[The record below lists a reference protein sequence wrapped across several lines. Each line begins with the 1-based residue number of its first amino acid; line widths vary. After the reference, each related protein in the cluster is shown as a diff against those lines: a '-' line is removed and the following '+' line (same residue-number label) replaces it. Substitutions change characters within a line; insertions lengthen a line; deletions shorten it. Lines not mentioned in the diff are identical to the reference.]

1 MAGTLKGVGLPL
13 VRTLISGIPI
23 KCILKSM
30 VKYTSN
36 TVTRISIPRNN
47 KSETSND
54 LHKIK
59 KHRTPY
65 VKRANTRHSALL

>member
-13 VRTLISGIPI
+13 VRALISGIPI

-30 VKYTSN
+30 VEYTRN
-36 TVTRISIPRNN
+36 TVTRIGIPRNN